1 MKTRTV
7 KRALL
12 VSLISFAL
20 SPAAFADTGD
30 IGLALKGSTLGLG
43 GEVTIGL
50 TSAVNARAGF
60 NAFNYD
66 GTTTESDIQYDYKL
80 KLQSIPVL
88 LDWHPFENSGFRV
101 SSGVIFNSNKVTA
114 TGTPQGTYT
123 IGGVTYTAAQVVSL
137 TGDVA
142 VKKVSPYAGIGWGNA
157 VGPDK
162 RLSIG
167 FDLGVMFQ
175 GKPNVSLAATGPI
188 ATNATFITNLANEV
202 ADLENKIKDIQ
213 YYPVLSFG
221 LAYKF

>member
-1 MKTRTV
+1 M
-7 KRALL
+7 
-12 VSLISFAL
+12 
-20 SPAAFADTGD
+20 
-30 IGLALKGSTLGLG
+30 
-43 GEVTIGL
+43 
-50 TSAVNARAGF
+50 NARAGF

-66 GTTTESDIQYDYKL
+66 GNATESDIRYDYKL

-88 LDWHPFENSGFRV
+88 LDWHPIDNSGFRV
-101 SSGVIFNSNKVTA
+101 SSGVVFNSNKVNA

-123 IGGVTYTAAQVVSL
+123 IGGTSYSAADVVSL

-142 VKKVSPYAGIGWGNA
+142 FKKVSPYAGIGWGNA

-162 RLSIG
+162 RLSIA

-175 GKPNVSLAATGPI
+175 GKPNVSLAASGPI

-202 ADLENKIKDIQ
+202 ADLEDKIKNLQ
-213 YYPVLSFG
+213 YYPVISLG